1 MAKIIATDVI
11 RVSAYITEREGYVK
25 RSDSAKECT
34 ADKVLDAIETSSIS
48 EDELAETKERVAEWF
63 NYINDPKQQG
73 EYFDDLRSVITKP
86 TIEETKIGLI
96 ASSFAAFDRYKK
108 YKVVDSI
115 NKKSQFLGEEG
126 DNIIFNIESYQ
137 LIKSGTSKF
146 GNNAKWYLYRI
157 KDESGN
163 IITWFADHDCT
174 FEFSKSKQASA
185 TITKLSTYNEVKQTN
200 VSKLKFM

>member
-1 MAKIIATDVI
+1 MAKIIATEVI
-11 RVSAYITEREGYVK
+11 RISAYITEREGYVK

-34 ADKVLDAIETSSIS
+34 ADKVIDAIETNAID
-48 EDELAETKERVAEWF
+48 EEELAETKERVAEWF

-86 TIEETKIGLI
+86 TIEESKIGLI
-96 ASSFAAFDRYKK
+96 ASSFASFDRYKK
-108 YKVVDSI
+108 YKAVDSI

-126 DNIIFNIESYQ
+126 DSIIFNIGSYQ

-157 KDESGN
+157 KDDNGN

-174 FEFSKSKQASA
+174 FEFSNSKQASA
-185 TITKLSTYNEVKQTN
+185 TITKLSAYNEVKQTN

>member
-1 MAKIIATDVI
+1 MAKIIATEVI
-11 RVSAYITEREGYVK
+11 RISAYITEREGYVK

-34 ADKVLDAIETSSIS
+34 ADKVIDAIETNAID
-48 EDELAETKERVAEWF
+48 EEELAETKERVAEWF

-86 TIEETKIGLI
+86 TIEESKIGLI
-96 ASSFAAFDRYKK
+96 ASSFASFDRYKK
-108 YKVVDSI
+108 YKAVDSI

-126 DNIIFNIESYQ
+126 DSIIFNIESYQ

-157 KDESGN
+157 KDDNGN

-174 FEFSKSKQASA
+174 FEFSNSKQASA
-185 TITKLSTYNEVKQTN
+185 TITKLSAYNEVKQTN

>member
-1 MAKIIATDVI
+1 MAKIISTEVI
-11 RVSAYITEREGYVK
+11 RISAYITEREGYVK

-34 ADKVLDAIETSSIS
+34 ADKVIDAIETNAID
-48 EDELAETKERVAEWF
+48 EEELAETKERVAEWF

-86 TIEETKIGLI
+86 TIEESKIGLI
-96 ASSFAAFDRYKK
+96 ASSFASFDRYKK
-108 YKVVDSI
+108 YKAVDNI

-126 DNIIFNIESYQ
+126 DSIIFNIESYQ
-137 LIKSGTSKF
+137 LVKSGTSKF

-157 KDESGN
+157 KDDNGN

-174 FEFSKSKQASA
+174 FEFSNSKQASA